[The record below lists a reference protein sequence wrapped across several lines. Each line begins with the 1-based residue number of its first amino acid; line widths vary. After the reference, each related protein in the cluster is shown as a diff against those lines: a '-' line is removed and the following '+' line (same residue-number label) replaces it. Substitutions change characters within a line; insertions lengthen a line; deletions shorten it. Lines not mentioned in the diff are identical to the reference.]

1 MITLS
6 QATKN
11 YKEFLKNCNNDDFD
25 DLVTRSILQ
34 LKMREAQCIEENKSP
49 SFQISKWS
57 IQKAI
62 MDRKNISMNQAA
74 IEYVESCEH
83 YFE

>member
-1 MITLS
+1 MTTLS

-11 YKEFLKNCNNDDFD
+11 YKEFLVNCNHNDFD

-34 LKMREAQCIEENKSP
+34 LKMREAQCVEKGKNP
-49 SFQISKWS
+49 SFQISKFS
-57 IQKAI
+57 IQRAI
-62 MDRKNISMNQAA
+62 TDRQNISMNQAA